1 MTKDNDYSILFAKLD
16 ETIIDQKEKHNLQ
29 FDIYPAQDESI
40 KELIDICN
48 MLEENTPVEEY
59 NSFTTS

>member
-1 MTKDNDYSILFAKLD
+1 MTKDNDYSILFTKLD
-16 ETIIDQKEKHNLQ
+16 EAIVDQKEKHSFQ